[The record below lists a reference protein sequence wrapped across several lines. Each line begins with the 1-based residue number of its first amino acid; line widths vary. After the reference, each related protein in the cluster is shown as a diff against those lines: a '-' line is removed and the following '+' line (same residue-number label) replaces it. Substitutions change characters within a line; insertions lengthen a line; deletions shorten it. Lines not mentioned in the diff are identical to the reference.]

1 MISQNWHEFVRCYA
15 ELVFF
20 QLGKIMIKF
29 IFLVSHLWV
38 TPDFTSPS
46 DSLRLEVI
54 GGKSFVI
61 HQVDEQETLYGI
73 SRRYGTSIT
82 QILEYNKEADAGLD
96 VGQILRIPYVP
107 RVAVVQTNKD
117 SHTVGP
123 GETLFS
129 ISRLYNLSV
138 DELKSMNNLTA
149 NALSVGQQ
157 LRIKRESSTAPSVTI
172 QPELRATTEVG
183 YHSVAPQ
190 ETLYSISREYGVTV
204 QQLKEWNNLAGSN
217 LEIGQLIRVA
227 ASGGTPSANTP
238 VDTTPKA
245 VTPPVDQPRET
256 VVKISENVAGTDEI
270 KESGLAELIDGTEG
284 NRKYLA
290 LHRSAKPG
298 TILKVRNE
306 LNNREVFVRVVGPL
320 PATSVNDK
328 IIIKISKS
336 AFDRLG
342 GVDSKFRAEV
352 TYYK

>member
-1 MISQNWHEFVRCYA
+1 M
-15 ELVFF
+15 
-20 QLGKIMIKF
+20 
-29 IFLVSHLWV
+29 
-38 TPDFTSPS
+38 
-46 DSLRLEVI
+46 
-54 GGKSFVI
+54 
-61 HQVDEQETLYGI
+61 DEQETLYSI
-73 SRRYGTSIT
+73 SRRYGTSIS
-82 QILEYNKEADAGLD
+82 QILEYNKEADAGLS
-96 VGQILRIPYVP
+96 VGQILRIPYVK
-107 RVAVVQTNKD
+107 RAVVVQSSKD
-117 SHTVGP
+117 YHTVGP

-138 DELKSMNNLTA
+138 DDLKSMNNLSA

-157 LRIKRESSTAPSVTI
+157 LRIKNSSSTVTV
-172 QPELRATTEVG
+172 QPEVRSTTVIG

-190 ETLYSISREYGVTV
+190 ETLYAIAREYGVTV
-204 QQLKEWNNLAGSN
+204 QQLKEWNKMEGSN

-227 ASGGTPSANTP
+227 APGVKDIVDTP
-238 VDTTPKA
+238 VDSTPKI
-245 VTPPVDQPRET
+245 VTPAVEQPRET

-270 KESGLAELIDGTEG
+270 KESGLAELIEGTDG

-290 LHRSAKPG
+290 LHRTAKPG

-342 GVDSKFRAEV
+342 GIDSKFRAEV

>member
-1 MISQNWHEFVRCYA
+1 MVA
-15 ELVFF
+15 
-20 QLGKIMIKF
+20 
-29 IFLVSHLWV
+29 HLWI
-38 TPDFTSPS
+38 TPNYSFPS
-46 DSLRLEVI
+46 DSLRLETI
-54 GGKSFVI
+54 NGKPFVI
-61 HQVDEQETLYGI
+61 HRVDEQETLYSI
-73 SRRYGTSIT
+73 SRRYGTSIS
-82 QILEYNKEADAGLD
+82 QILEYNKEADAGLS
-96 VGQILRIPYVP
+96 VGQILRIPYVK
-107 RVAVVQTNKD
+107 RAVVVQSSKD
-117 SHTVGP
+117 YHTVGP

-138 DELKSMNNLTA
+138 DDLKSMNNLSA

-157 LRIKRESSTAPSVTI
+157 LRIKNSSSTVTV
-172 QPELRATTEVG
+172 QPEVRSTTVIG

-190 ETLYSISREYGVTV
+190 ETLYAIAREYGVTV
-204 QQLKEWNNLAGSN
+204 QQLKEWNKMEGSN

-227 ASGGTPSANTP
+227 APGVKDIVDTP
-238 VDTTPKA
+238 VDSTPKI
-245 VTPPVDQPRET
+245 VTPAVEQPRET

-270 KESGLAELIDGTEG
+270 KESGLAELIEGTDG

-290 LHRSAKPG
+290 LHRTAKPG

-342 GVDSKFRAEV
+342 GIDSKFRAEV

>member
-1 MISQNWHEFVRCYA
+1 
-15 ELVFF
+15 
-20 QLGKIMIKF
+20 MIKF
-29 IFLVSHLWV
+29 IFLVAHLWV
-38 TPDFTSPS
+38 APDFSPPS
-46 DSLRLEVI
+46 DSLRMETI
-54 GGKSFVI
+54 GGKTFVI

-73 SRRYGTSIT
+73 SRRYGASIT

-107 RVAVVQTNKD
+107 RVAVVQSNSD
-117 SHTVGP
+117 IHTVGS

-138 DELKSMNNLTA
+138 DELKAINNLTA

-157 LRIKRESSTAPSVTI
+157 LKIKKASTAVVV
-172 QPELRATTEVG
+172 QPEVRANTVVG

-190 ETLYSISREYGVTV
+190 ETLYSISREYGVTI
-204 QQLKEWNNLAGSN
+204 QQLKEWNDMTGTN
-217 LEIGQLIRVA
+217 LEIGQLVRVA
-227 ASGGTPSANTP
+227 PPGGKPIENIDTPMVVTKP
-238 VDTTPKA
+238 LEQPK
-245 VTPPVDQPRET
+245 ET

-342 GVDSKFRAEV
+342 GVDSKFRAEI